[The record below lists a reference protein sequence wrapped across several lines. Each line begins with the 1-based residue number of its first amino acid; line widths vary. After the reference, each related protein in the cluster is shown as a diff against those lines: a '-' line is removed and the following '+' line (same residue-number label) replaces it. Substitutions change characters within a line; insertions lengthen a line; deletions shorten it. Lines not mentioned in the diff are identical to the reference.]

1 MRYHNDSIILFEL
14 EHKVLDLRGGDRIK
28 RRGRLVHQQHLRV
41 CGKRTRDADTL
52 LLTAGHGQRGFF
64 EVILG
69 LLPDSGTLERGFNNL
84 VKLHTALDAVRAR
97 TIGDVIINRH
107 RERIRLLEYHADTAA
122 QQIDVTVLV
131 DILTIEHDVARDTA
145 VFHQIV
151 HAVERTQQRRLA
163 AAGRPDECGD
173 LILLDIQ
180 IDIVQGVKIAVM
192 QIHIVNFDL
201 IFHVHSPF
209 TSWSAFSLPERK
221 AYSSA
226 GPPAAERLR

>member
-1 MRYHNDSIILFEL
+1 MSSRSVRN
-14 EHKVLDLRGGDRIK
+14 
-28 RRGRLVHQQHLRV
+28 
-41 CGKRTRDADTL
+41 
-52 LLTAGHGQRGFF
+52 
-64 EVILG
+64 VIVN
-69 LLPDSGTLERGFNNL
+69 T
-84 VKLHTALDAVRAR
+84 
-97 TIGDVIINRH
+97 H

-122 QQIDVTVLV
+122 QQIDVTVLI
-131 DILTIEHDVARDTA
+131 DIPTIEHDVARDTA

-163 AAGRPDECGD
+163 AAGRSDECGD

-201 IFHVHSPF
+201 IFHIHSPF